1 MLNNE
6 HAMEIMRLGECSNIW
21 EDLSSKN
28 YKTVIGGFSFNLA
41 TFCQNMGITSILTPQ
56 AKKFLNSCL
65 YVADEDE
72 NPNHWSISELFE
84 DRRDIQVIFDPL
96 CGIDLDWADLEDLIV
111 RQKNPSKYHSTDYT
125 ELRSQ
130 LETRLALFANR
141 PLQRKLVKRLAQM
154 QKEYDMIWV
163 HFRHRVREFWEM
175 AYEVCLESGNADNCG
190 SQDSV
195 RDLTANMLDWIFLS
209 NTDNYYG
216 YLSQVHRQLD
226 EDSTLVSQ
234 MRYIS
239 RMVDKLVTAIN
250 ETPSRKKRSN
260 AYQELIGDAVNVIY
274 GLWLSTWPENRQR
287 TILDIPLMQEFRDN
301 MSAADNIILG
311 VNRQYRLDSINQSGI
326 SAESATMLLHELK
339 QHLDA
344 TIDIWTKLMEKGY
357 PLKEAAND
365 MHDIV
370 LDRLN
375 DHIEGI
381 TVSAAGSENH
391 TEEN

>member
-6 HAMEIMRLGECSNIW
+6 HTMEIMRLGECSNIW

-41 TFCQNMGITSILTPQ
+41 TFCQNMGITAILTPQ
-56 AKKFLNSCL
+56 ARKFLNSCL

-84 DRRDIQVIFDPL
+84 DKRDIQVIFDPL

-111 RQKNPSKYHSTDYT
+111 RQKNPSKYLATDYT
-125 ELRSQ
+125 ELRNQ
-130 LETRLALFANR
+130 LETRLALFADR
-141 PLQRKLVKRLAQM
+141 PLQRKLVKRLAQK
-154 QKEYDMIWV
+154 QKEFDMGWV

-175 AYEVCLESGNADNCG
+175 AYEVCLESGNADNSG
-190 SQDSV
+190 NQDSV

-209 NTDNYYG
+209 NNDNYYG
-216 YLSQVHRQLD
+216 YLNQVHRQLD

-250 ETPSRKKRSN
+250 ATPSRKKRSN

-274 GLWLSTWPENRQR
+274 GLWLSAWPENLQR
-287 TILDIPLMQEFRDN
+287 TILDTPLMKEFRDN
-301 MSAADNIILG
+301 MSAVEGIVLG
-311 VNRQYRLDSINQSGI
+311 VNRQYRLDSINQSNLPVD
-326 SAESATMLLHELK
+326 AATMLLQELK
-339 QHLDA
+339 QHLDTA
-344 TIDIWTKLMEKGY
+344 AEIWTNLMDKKY
-357 PLKEAAND
+357 PAKETAND

-375 DHIEGI
+375 DHIETI
-381 TVSAAGSENH
+381 TASSASHEAPA
-391 TEEN
+391 EEK